1 MEAIVSF
8 DGVGKKE
15 QYEVRRSMVEVG
27 EERRQNEKE
36 GATTNQCEKSR
47 ERRT

>member
-15 QYEVRRSMVEVG
+15 RYEVRRSMVEVG
-27 EERRQNEKE
+27 EEKRRNEKA
-36 GATTNQCEKSR
+36 GAMTNQYEKSHDHL
-47 ERRT
+47 T